1 MNATTPV
8 TTGPVTT
15 GLTVTYGNSS
25 ILTGITG
32 VSGIYAGGGGAHASG
47 ITTVATGGTGGGSPW
62 NYYFD
67 GAGRAITVEGNAR
80 FEKDIIIKGVSLTD
94 RLDAIETR
102 LGILRPNIA
111 LEDKWEKLKAL
122 GEEYRKTEKEII
134 EGEQI
139 WDTLSS

>member
-8 TTGPVTT
+8 TTGP
-15 GLTVTYGNSS
+15 TVTYGNSS

-32 VSGIYAGGGGAHASG
+32 VSGTYIGGGGAHSSG
-47 ITTVATGGTGGGSPW
+47 ITTVTTGGTVSGSPW
-62 NYYFD
+62 NYSF
-67 GAGRAITVEGNAR
+67 AGGGGHTITVEGDAR